1 MFIWLVIE
9 LELLIGN
16 KLYHNCIIL
25 YVVFQNI
32 MKYVCFIKNKK
43 LNEIGLTRIQKKSLN
58 DYFIIQ
64 NSKFSKWYVQRIFFK
79 QTKIDLDSNETS
91 QL

>member
-1 MFIWLVIE
+1 MFHKEQKAKWNRID
-9 LELLIGN
+9 
-16 KLYHNCIIL
+16 
-25 YVVFQNI
+25 
-32 MKYVCFIKNKK
+32 KNSK
-43 LNEIGLTRIQKKSLN
+43 KKSLN

-64 NSKFSKWYVQRIFFK
+64 NSKFSKWYGQRIFFK